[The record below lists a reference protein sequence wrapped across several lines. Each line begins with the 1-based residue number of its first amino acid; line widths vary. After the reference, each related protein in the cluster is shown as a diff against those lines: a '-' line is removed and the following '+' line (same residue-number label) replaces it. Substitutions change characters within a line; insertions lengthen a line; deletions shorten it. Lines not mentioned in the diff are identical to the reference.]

1 MIAFSATV
9 GAWNVEVSAL
19 SGVLAYKRSENATYS
34 ASLTR
39 FPIGYR
45 VGKVWTNG
53 VQSGAPSLFGI
64 PAAVVKKAD
73 ALANRLTKE
82 VPA

>member
-1 MIAFSATV
+1 MTAISASA
-9 GAWNVEVSAL
+9 GAWGVEVNAMT
-19 SGVLAYKRSENATYS
+19 GVLAYRRDSSATYS
-34 ASLTR
+34 TSLTR

-53 VQSGAPSLFGI
+53 AQHGAPEALGI
-64 PAAVVKKAD
+64 PKSVTKKAN

-82 VPA
+82 FPA

>member
-1 MIAFSATV
+1 MSMTAAI
-9 GAWNVEVSAL
+9 GAWNVEVSAA
-19 SGVLAYKRSENATYS
+19 SGVLAYRRDSSATYR
-34 ASLTR
+34 ASLTL

-53 VQSGAPSLFGI
+53 VQTAAPRVFDI

-82 VPA
+82 NAS